1 MVAKCIIDKSIVID
15 ENDNYGTL
23 KIKICMVALR
33 EEFLYQQEK
42 CLAVLASTSIIT
54 ILHQNISAVS
64 IQSSGICNDLQMPT
78 KKKKQDK
85 NKHRFP
91 SISFQKN
98 HKSIIQLVRRHRK
111 HIITSRYLFFV
122 CLQSL
127 HKKAS

>member
-54 ILHQNISAVS
+54 ILHQNISAVIFNPPS
-64 IQSSGICNDLQMPT
+64 FVMICRQKRRSKTRTNTDFRQFLFKKITNQSYNLYDGTENT
-78 KKKKQDK
+78 
-85 NKHRFP
+85 
-91 SISFQKN
+91 
-98 HKSIIQLVRRHRK
+98 
-111 HIITSRYLFFV
+111 
-122 CLQSL
+122 
-127 HKKAS
+127 